1 MKKLVGLF
9 SIVFILT
16 SCQEQQ
22 KIGFVDNSKV
32 INAYQEKMD
41 LEETYKGKDEAF
53 KKKTDSIGRAFQTEA
68 QAFQAEAS
76 KMSQQKQQE
85 QYQALGQKQQML
97 QQQLQYEQQQLTQE
111 FSTEID
117 SIVSR
122 VKKFVKNYG
131 EEKGYTFVLGSNE
144 AGSVLYGDES
154 LDITQE
160 VIDALNSDYKGGN
173 KTSDKKESEKD
184 SGNEEAE

>member
-1 MKKLVGLF
+1 MRKVIGLF
-9 SIVFILT
+9 SLILILA
-16 SCQEQQ
+16 SCQKEQ

-32 INAYQEKMD
+32 INAYQEKVD
-41 LEETYKGKDEAF
+41 LEENYKIKDEAF
-53 KKKTDSIGRAFQTEA
+53 KKRTDSIGRAFQTEA

-97 QQQLQYEQQQLTQE
+97 QQQIQYEQQQLTKE

-122 VKKFVKNYG
+122 VKSFVRDYG
-131 EEKGYTFVLGSNE
+131 KDNGYTFILGSNE
-144 AGSVLYGDES
+144 AGSVMYGKETH
-154 LDITQE
+154 DISQE
-160 VIDALNSDYKGGN
+160 IIDALNADYKKGDDTN
-173 KTSDKKESEKD
+173 TAIEQ
-184 SGNEEAE
+184 